1 MCFEPL
7 PMKPHVRTNCRHR
20 CWCHYFVFFYLQKS
34 IVNGSMTN
42 SFFLIRMSFPCSSLL
57 KPGQIGAKSMAYH
70 RPTAMFVTTWSR
82 SARSPP
88 QRHGGQHQVQSQR
101 RHLALRRPPPPH
113 GSLLLPRSVPHHA
126 QRQVFQEVPTNFA
139 DETDK
144 VQKAAKPPCKSDTTG
159 PSGAPHTSHL
169 RPFQTNERVCGRL
182 AQSIFAA
189 AFMRPLLEA
198 TARLLHSFA
207 KWHFPCPL

>member
-1 MCFEPL
+1 M
-7 PMKPHVRTNCRHR
+7 
-20 CWCHYFVFFYLQKS
+20 
-34 IVNGSMTN
+34 
-42 SFFLIRMSFPCSSLL
+42 
-57 KPGQIGAKSMAYH
+57 
-70 RPTAMFVTTWSR
+70 
-82 SARSPP
+82 
-88 QRHGGQHQVQSQR
+88 QSQWPTTGPPR
-101 RHLALRRPPPPH
+101 CLLQHGRAVHGRHHSDMVGSIKYKARGAIWHCEDH

-159 PSGAPHTSHL
+159 PSGAPHASHL
-169 RPFQTNERVCGRL
+169 HPFQTNERVCGRL

-207 KWHFPCPL
+207 KWHFPCPLQRRCLPTPRLAAIRDTK